1 MCYGYYIKTSEV
13 TNMIKNLIEKLERKR
28 MKKSLVNGQNSFTI
42 MFLEYLHYCENVSY
56 EINDG
61 RIVKVVDTLN

>member
-1 MCYGYYIKTSEV
+1 
-13 TNMIKNLIEKLERKR
+13 MIKNLIKKQERKR
-28 MKKSLVNGQNSFTI
+28 MKKSLVKGQNSFAVG
-42 MFLEYLHYCENVSY
+42 FLEYLHYRDNVSY

>member
-1 MCYGYYIKTSEV
+1 
-13 TNMIKNLIEKLERKR
+13 MIKNLIKKQERKR
-28 MKKSLVNGQNSFTI
+28 MKKSLVNGQNSFTVG
-42 MFLEYLHYCENVSY
+42 FLEHLHYLDNVSY